1 MALCES
7 PHPGPDSAFAAFA
20 STPPFMNTYPT
31 TSTPLILHRDWPESY
46 YMSSASDTQPDNYDF
61 QSNHLETH
69 LSFGM
74 IPALAG
80 LGIKNV
86 DLDKEVEN
94 KPIKASPY
102 HLGNPSPTEDFHRH
116 CRSYRT
122 DSIYDV
128 AAGSGSFDTS
138 QLQQSDCGLGSPWT
152 LSSILRAAEFSVG
165 SATTSELDH
174 SLPSDPAPIT
184 THLPDAPQALG
195 DREEDVTWSLE
206 KLSAATG
213 LSVADFAA
221 QLSATAEATLKR
233 MGAGND
239 LDVSA
244 SLPPSISGNGEP
256 PLMGTFGGDN
266 KSLAWTSLSSET
278 GLSLPFSDINL
289 RTVDLSSWNGDC
301 VGVDPAEILPNLQ
314 PSLSQVNHSGS
325 VSTPSIDF
333 GSSLPNVP
341 ILLAPAQNIH
351 IMGLHYQTEQPL
363 PIPRAE
369 TSSPPDDSY
378 ALPLLKN
385 ASRDAHYASDDDAFQ
400 SPSSSEYSPFLQ
412 PLGLKRNYS
421 SRVTTRRNALQADPE
436 PSVFE
441 YASEAG
447 QQHLP
452 PVNLGTPVFDAHRGI
467 DIEELKAKAERYRLR
482 NQGREYDKRWLIS
495 FAGKLS
501 VRGELVEEFRCYVAG
516 CKQVNKRRDH
526 ILIHVGAHLDQRPF
540 KCLHC
545 SARFL
550 RKNECKRHE
559 LSHTGVRPFSC
570 HLCPVPATTFVRQ
583 DLLKRHMK
591 RTHRLELKIDKE
603 NEEPARPKKRTK
615 F

>member
-7 PHPGPDSAFAAFA
+7 PHPLAGPSDSAFGAFA

-31 TSTPLILHRDWPESY
+31 TSTPLILHRDWTDSY
-46 YMSSASDTQPDNYDF
+46 YMSSTSDPQPDNYDF

-69 LSFGM
+69 LPFGT
-74 IPALAG
+74 IPTLAG

-94 KPIKASPY
+94 KPFKPSPY
-102 HLGNPSPTEDFHRH
+102 HIGNPLPTQDSHRH

-128 AAGSGSFDTS
+128 VAGSGSFDIS
-138 QLQQSDCGLGSPWT
+138 EHQQSTYGLGSPWT
-152 LSSILRAAEFSVG
+152 LSSILRAAEFSAG
-165 SATTSELDH
+165 NTTTSALGR
-174 SLPSDPAPIT
+174 SLASDPAST
-184 THLPDAPQALG
+184 TTRLLDVPQALG
-195 DREEDVTWSLE
+195 DKEEDINWSLE

-244 SLPPSISGNGEP
+244 SMPLTSSGNGEP
-256 PLMGTFGGDN
+256 PLMGAFGDHN
-266 KSLAWTSLSSET
+266 NSLAWPSLSSET

-289 RTVDLSSWNGDC
+289 RTVNLSSWNGNC

-314 PSLSQVNHSGS
+314 PSLSQVNHSAGE
-325 VSTPSIDF
+325 STTSIDY
-333 GSSLPNVP
+333 GSSLQNRLV
-341 ILLAPAQNIH
+341 LLAPAQNMH
-351 IMGLHYQTEQPL
+351 IMGLHFPTEQPL
-363 PIPRAE
+363 PISKAE
-369 TSSPPDDSY
+369 TNSPPEDSY

-385 ASRDAHYASDDDAFQ
+385 TSRDAHYASDDDAFQ

-412 PLGLKRNYS
+412 PLGSKRNYS
-421 SRVTTRRNALQADPE
+421 SRVTTRRNATQADPD
-436 PSVFE
+436 PSAFE
-441 YASEAG
+441 YASEAN

-540 KCLHC
+540 KCLHWC
-545 SARFL
+545 VGFSAL
-550 RKNECKRHE
+550 
-559 LSHTGVRPFSC
+559 L
-570 HLCPVPATTFVRQ
+570 Q
-583 DLLKRHMK
+583 D
-591 RTHRLELKIDKE
+591 HR
-603 NEEPARPKKRTK
+603 
-615 F
+615 